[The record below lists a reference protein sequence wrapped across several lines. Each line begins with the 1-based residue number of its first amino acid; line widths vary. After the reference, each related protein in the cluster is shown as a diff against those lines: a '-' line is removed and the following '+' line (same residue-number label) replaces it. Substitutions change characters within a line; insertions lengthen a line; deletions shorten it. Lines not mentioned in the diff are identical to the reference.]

1 MEEKKQFNQIK
12 YIQDYNKKNYKTYT
26 IRVKSDLQLYLEEYC
41 EKYNKS
47 MQGLFLEAVKDFTGY
62 MGDWFIFDLQA
73 F

>member
-62 MGDWFIFDLQA
+62 MGD
-73 F
+73 

>member
-62 MGDWFIFDLQA
+62 MGE
-73 F
+73 